1 MSTQTFRDGVR
12 SLKIAIPPE
21 GVKPQ
26 HHELKPAAIGTAFA
40 FGIDEQPYELRSFG
54 EAFTLANDKSM
65 QMIGKTLTLIPRFFQ
80 PGSEGGISAE
90 KSLQGPIG
98 IFSEL
103 KTRLE
108 HLGFPSFLRLVAL
121 IGLNLFLINL
131 LPIPVTDGGQLA
143 LLGIETAIRRPLPP
157 LAVNI
162 INSIGFVLIILL
174 MLYAVGLDV
183 ARQIFN

>member
-1 MSTQTFRDGVR
+1 M
-12 SLKIAIPPE
+12 
-21 GVKPQ
+21 
-26 HHELKPAAIGTAFA
+26 
-40 FGIDEQPYELRSFG
+40 
-54 EAFTLANDKSM
+54 
-65 QMIGKTLTLIPRFFQ
+65 PR
-80 PGSEGGISAE
+80 

-174 MLYAVGLDV
+174 MLYAVGLMWLDRFL
-183 ARQIFN
+183 ANLTQISLQLHVSRPHWLDLCVLA